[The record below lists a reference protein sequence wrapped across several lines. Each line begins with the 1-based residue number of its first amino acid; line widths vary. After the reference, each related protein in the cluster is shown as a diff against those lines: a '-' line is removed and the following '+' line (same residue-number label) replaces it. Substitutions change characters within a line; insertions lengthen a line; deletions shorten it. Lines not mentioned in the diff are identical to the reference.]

1 MENQA
6 NSKSFI
12 INNGVILGVLG
23 ILISVIN
30 YAFGTHLDPHWA
42 SSVGSGIFFIGII
55 ILGINQFKKANGGFL
70 NWGQGVKIGVGIAI
84 LAALISVIYN
94 YVFITFVEPDF
105 MAQIMEV
112 QNQKF
117 LDQGMSQEQIEAAN
131 AMSQKFQSPLFASAF
146 GIIGSAIGGFIV
158 SAIAAAIMKKS
169 EEETY

>member
-23 ILISVIN
+23 ILISVTL
-30 YAFGTHLDPHWA
+30 YAMGMHLDPHW
-42 SSVGSGIFFIGII
+42 SIGTLQFILMIAII
-55 ILGINQFKKANGGFL
+55 VLGISQFKKANGGFL
-70 NWGQGVKIGVGIAI
+70 SWGQGVKIGVGIAI
-84 LAALISVIYN
+84 LSALISVIYN
-94 YVFITFVEPDF
+94 YIFVTFVEPDF
-105 MAQIMEV
+105 MSQLMEV

-131 AMSQKFQSPLFASAF
+131 AMTEKFKSPLFTSAF
-146 GIIGSAIGGFIV
+146 GIIGSAIGGFII
-158 SAIAAAIMKKS
+158 SAIASAIMKKS

>member
-12 INNGVILGVLG
+12 INNGIILGVLG

-30 YAFGTHLDPHWA
+30 YAFGTHLDPHWS
-42 SSVGSGIFFIGII
+42 SSVASGVFLIGLIV
-55 ILGINQFKKANGGFL
+55 LGINQFKSANGGFL
-70 NWGQGVKIGVGIAI
+70 SWGQGVKIGVGIAI
-84 LAALISVIYN
+84 LAALISVIYS
-94 YVFITFVEPDF
+94 YIFVTFVEPDF
-105 MAQIMEV
+105 MEQIMEV

-131 AMSQKFQSPLFASAF
+131 AISEKFKSPLVTSAL
-146 GIIGSAIGGFIV
+146 GIIASAIGGFIV

>member
-23 ILISVIN
+23 VLISVLN
-30 YAFGTHLDPHWA
+30 YALGTHLDPHW
-42 SSVGSGIFFIGII
+42 SSSLGSGIFFIGLIV
-55 ILGINQFKKANGGFL
+55 LGINQFKKANGGFL
-70 NWGQGVKIGVGIAI
+70 SWGQGVKIGVGVAI
-84 LAALISVIYN
+84 VAALISVIYN
-94 YVFITFVEPDF
+94 YIFISFIEPDF
-105 MAQIMEV
+105 MNQIMEV

-131 AMSQKFQSPLFASAF
+131 AMTEKFKSPLITAAF

-158 SAIAAAIMKKS
+158 AAIAAAIMKKS

>member
-23 ILISVIN
+23 VLTSVIN
-30 YAFGTHLDPHWA
+30 YAFGTHLDPHWSTSLA
-42 SSVGSGIFFIGII
+42 SSVFFIGLIV
-55 ILGINQFKKANGGFL
+55 LGISQFKKANGGFL
-70 NWGQGVKIGVGIAI
+70 SWGQGVKIGVGIAI

-94 YVFITFVEPDF
+94 YIFVTFVEPDF
-105 MAQIMEV
+105 MAKVMEV
-112 QNQKF
+112 QNQK
-117 LDQGMSQEQIEAAN
+117 LIDQGMSQEQIEAAN
-131 AMSQKFQSPLFASAF
+131 SITEKFKSPLVSSSI
-146 GIIGSAIGGFIV
+146 GIIGSAFFGFIV